1 MAGADDVQEAGA
13 IALLQ
18 LAEELH
24 LLVGGQ
30 RFDERHGAPCVEQL
44 EDVAAAV
51 ELGLVEELHRQ
62 LERQRRDHPRRR
74 LDRELVERLRHVGG
88 AKVLAGGE
96 EVFLVA

>member
-1 MAGADDVQEAGA
+1 MQEPGA
-13 IALLQ
+13 IALLE

-24 LLVGGQ
+24 LLVGRH
-30 RFDERHGAPCVEQL
+30 RFDQRHGAPCVEQL
-44 EDVAAAV
+44 EDLAPAL

-74 LDRELVERLRHVGG
+74 FDRKLIERFRYVGG
-88 AKVLAGGE
+88 AQILAGGK